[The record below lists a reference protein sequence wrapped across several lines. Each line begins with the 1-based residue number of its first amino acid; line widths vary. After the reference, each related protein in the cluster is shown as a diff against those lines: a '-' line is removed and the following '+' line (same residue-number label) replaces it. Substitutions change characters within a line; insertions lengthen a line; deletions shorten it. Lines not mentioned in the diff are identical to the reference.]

1 MKLSTVLF
9 LASKYNLMDSEALL
23 RRFAKYT
30 LLPNG
35 FF

>member
-1 MKLSTVLF
+1 MNLSTVLF
-9 LASKYNLMDSEALL
+9 LAPKYSLMDSEGLL

-35 FF
+35 LF